1 VIAKHRKAHT
11 KLLLHITIE
20 NIHTM
25 YGINSYSYH
34 KATATHAFSGI
45 ASMQN
50 IIKYGHKQE
59 LSEIVFM
66 QQLFMHIYCQ

>member
-1 VIAKHRKAHT
+1 
-11 KLLLHITIE
+11 
-20 NIHTM
+20 M

-59 LSEIVFM
+59 LSEIV
-66 QQLFMHIYCQ
+66 YCYNYSCTVYCAINYSLNVRRL